1 LDKPGLSGYLVCLVF
16 LVQPKKQDQPNKPN
30 KRDKPDRPNRPN
42 EQDRLA
48 DFFSILLE
56 NPYQLRLS
64 SQLPPSGGASIP
76 SLEGWSKYRDAV
88 FSNCRGGQK
97 NCEGYSENVNVSS
110 LDNRRTAS
118 SNRLRK
124 KLKNHLRFF
133 LWDRVTPSDRDGGI

>member
-1 LDKPGLSGYLVCLVF
+1 MASTSGASPVCLVHLVDLVHLVYLVG
-16 LVQPKKQDQPNKPN
+16 LVQPKKQDKPNKPN
-30 KRDKPDRPNRPN
+30 K
-42 EQDRLA
+42 QDRLA

-64 SQLPPSGGASIP
+64 AQLPPSGGASIP

-124 KLKNHLRFF
+124 KLTNDLRFF

>member
-1 LDKPGLSGYLVCLVF
+1 LSQARPQYERRAEVEVKVERRPDVPYLILN
-16 LVQPKKQDQPNKPN
+16 LSLNLSPLPALSL
-30 KRDKPDRPNRPN
+30 
-42 EQDRLA
+42 LA

-56 NPYQLRLS
+56 NPCQLRLS
-64 SQLPPSGGASIP
+64 AQLPPSGGASIP

-110 LDNRRTAS
+110 LDDRRSAS

-124 KLKNHLRFF
+124 KLKKHLRFF